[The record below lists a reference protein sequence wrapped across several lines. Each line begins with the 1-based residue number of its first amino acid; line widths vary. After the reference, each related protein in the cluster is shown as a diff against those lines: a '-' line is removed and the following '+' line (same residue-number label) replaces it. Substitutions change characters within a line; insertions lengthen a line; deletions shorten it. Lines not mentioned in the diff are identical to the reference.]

1 MSVDAAFPSSI
12 SGVAT
17 AVPAFIGYTAKAA
30 IDDRPVYLQPIPIDS
45 LSAFE
50 QIFGTTSRGPLHDSI
65 ALFYAN
71 GGAACVV
78 VAVAPDS
85 ETISAAGL
93 LGGLRV
99 IGERH
104 GVTMLVVPDA
114 VLLPS
119 IADFGTV
126 AQAMLM
132 QAGTLGDRFAIL
144 DVYGGATVTAESLSS
159 VIDAF
164 RNAVGQ
170 EFLSYGAA
178 YFPFLLAT
186 DGTTVSPPSAAMAG
200 IYTALDATNGVWSAP
215 ANVAVQG
222 ISRLTYALKESEQED
237 LNVPIDGKA
246 VDALRAFATGNLVW
260 GARTLDGNSND
271 YRYIQVRRT
280 LIYIEQS
287 IKNALDQ
294 FVFAPNTSVTWATVT
309 AAISSFLTSIW
320 SQGGLLGATAS
331 DAFTVQCGLGST
343 MTGQDVLD
351 GYMIVQV
358 TLQLVRPAEFIVLMF
373 QQQMAG
379 AA

>member
-1 MSVDAAFPSSI
+1 M

-30 IDDRPVYLQPIPIDS
+30 IDDRSVDLQPIPIDS
-45 LSAFE
+45 LAAFE
-50 QIFGTTSRGPLHDSI
+50 QIFGTTSRGPLHDSV

-71 GGAACVV
+71 GGASCFVV
-78 VAVAPDS
+78 SVAPDS
-85 ETISAAGL
+85 ETISADGL
-93 LGGLRV
+93 LSGLKV
-99 IGERH
+99 IGEQR

-126 AQAMLM
+126 MQAMLL

-144 DVYGGATVTAESLSS
+144 DVYGGASVTANTLPS

-178 YFPFLLAT
+178 YFPFLVT
-186 DGTTVSPPSAAMAG
+186 NDGTTMLPPSAAMAG
-200 IYTALDATNGVWSAP
+200 IYTTVDAKNGVWNAP
-215 ANVAVQG
+215 ANVEVQG
-222 ISRLTYALKESEQED
+222 ISKLTYALTESEQEG

-246 VDALRAFATGNLVW
+246 VDTLRAFATRNLVW

-287 IKNALDQ
+287 IKNTLEQ
-294 FVFAPNTSVTWATVT
+294 YVFAPNTGVTWATV
-309 AAISSFLTSIW
+309 ISTISNFLTNLW
-320 SQGGLLGATAS
+320 SQGGLMGATAS
-331 DAFTVQCGLGST
+331 EAFTVQCGLGST
-343 MTGQDVLD
+343 MTGQDILD
-351 GYMIVQV
+351 GIMIVQV
-358 TLQLVRPAEFIVLMF
+358 TLQLIRPGEFIALTF
-373 QQQMAG
+373 RQQMAE
-379 AA
+379 AAG